1 MYSGAIRW
9 HSYIIKVTYHHH
21 PFVLSLLKDFLIIQ
35 MSQQNCHQF
44 SLKPPGGE
52 MFPSVTPTCK
62 SVIFPESE
70 AENQSAN

>member
-1 MYSGAIRW
+1 
-9 HSYIIKVTYHHH
+9 
-21 PFVLSLLKDFLIIQ
+21 

-70 AENQSAN
+70 AENQCCKLGYLQSWADQRPDMCCLMNHKG